1 MLIANYIG
9 AIVHEANADRVIH
22 LLTEFNA
29 ATGLAVTD
37 KTVYQGD
44 NFRNFMGWLS
54 ARLSSLSDQFME
66 RTNRFQTE
74 VTGYV
79 INRHTPK
86 NKQKLITYSET
97 MYQMQSMALS
107 GIFHPDKV
115 GIMSH
120 ETVGYWQS
128 PVTGKRNMI
137 SVKPVGMKAD
147 GSPDVIPDEVT
158 VNNIFGVMFDAEAL
172 GYTIV
177 DRFSANTP
185 LNTTGRYYNQEWH
198 DTDRYWNDFT
208 EKGVVLLLD

>member
-1 MLIANYIG
+1 
-9 AIVHEANADRVIH
+9 
-22 LLTEFNA
+22 
-29 ATGLAVTD
+29 
-37 KTVYQGD
+37 
-44 NFRNFMGWLS
+44 
-54 ARLSSLSDQFME
+54 
-66 RTNRFQTE
+66 
-74 VTGYV
+74 
-79 INRHTPK
+79 
-86 NKQKLITYSET
+86 
-97 MYQMQSMALS
+97 
-107 GIFHPDKV
+107 
-115 GIMSH
+115 
-120 ETVGYWQS
+120 
-128 PVTGKRNMI
+128 MI